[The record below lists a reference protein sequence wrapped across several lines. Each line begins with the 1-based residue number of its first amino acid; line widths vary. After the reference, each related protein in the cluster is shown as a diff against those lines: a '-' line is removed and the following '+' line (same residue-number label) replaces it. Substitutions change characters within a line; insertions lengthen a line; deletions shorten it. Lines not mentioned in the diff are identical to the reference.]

1 MKPLEFLLY
10 VDEKYVESLYKY
22 YYDNVIET
30 TKGKTRNGNKK
41 LSLGSKLFKSFPID
55 CAIDS
60 EINLNN
66 VSILENKI
74 QPSVESKISR
84 ILNDKFRNKL
94 IPLVDLVGNL
104 SENGIYYFQ
113 GVFELLSLE
122 NKNGSDII
130 ANKKYKDNPK
140 GLTWKLRL
148 VTYDENDDKNVLMA
162 LGGDKIL
169 VNYHHLTEE
178 IEKYK
183 RFTFNILGKISKLDN
198 KSFTVK
204 PIVIFYM

>member
-22 YYDNVIET
+22 YYENVIEI
-30 TKGKTRNGNKK
+30 TKGKTKNGNKK
-41 LSLGSKLFKSFPID
+41 LLLKSKLFKSFPID

-60 EINLNN
+60 EISLNN

-74 QPSVESKISR
+74 QPSVESKISH
-84 ILNDKFRNKL
+84 ILHDKFKNKL

-113 GVFELLSLE
+113 GVFEFLSIE
-122 NKNGSDII
+122 SKNGSDTI
-130 ANKKYKDNPK
+130 ANRKYKDNPK

-148 VTYDENDDKNVLMA
+148 VTYDESDNKNVLMA
-162 LGGDKIL
+162 LSGDKIL

-183 RFTFNILGKISKLDN
+183 MFTFNILGKISKLEEKN
-198 KSFTVK
+198 FTVK